1 MVTERGLQVLR
12 AIVQD
17 YVETHEPVGSRSIV
31 DRHSFGVSAATI
43 RNDMAQLE
51 DEELITAPHTSSGRV
66 PTDKGYRGFVNHLAQ
81 LRPLSTAQRSA
92 IEAVL
97 ADPADLDDLM
107 VRTVRVL
114 TQLTGQVALAQYPSF
129 ARAHVTHVE
138 LVTLAPN
145 RLLTV
150 LVTDA
155 GGVSQR
161 ITALPDTI
169 DEADLAVLRA
179 RLSAL
184 ITGQAIAAA
193 SDRLQ
198 ALLATEETPQD
209 RVLRAVAGVVIDEL
223 GGFRQ
228 ERLVMAGAA
237 TLARREQDFRGSI
250 HPLLEAIEE
259 QVTLLRLMSEMVPE
273 EHGLAASM
281 GPENASSGSARRRSW
296 PATTRHLRGP
306 RGSVSWDRP
315 GWTIR
320 ATSQR
325 HGRSPATCR
334 GCSTMTRPAAEAA
347 PRKTRAERRLW
358 RTTTRFSGCPG
369 TLPPTRSRRRIGAW
383 HGSSTRT

>member
-31 DRHSFGVSAATI
+31 DRYSFGVSAATI

-66 PTDKGYRGFVNHLAQ
+66 PTDKGYRLFVDHLAQ
-81 LRPLSTAQRSA
+81 LRPLSSAQRSA
-92 IEAVL
+92 IESFL

-129 ARAHVTHVE
+129 ARAHLTHLE
-138 LVTLAPN
+138 LVALAPQ
-145 RLLTV
+145 RMLIV

-161 ITALPDTI
+161 MVPLPAEVDALEVP
-169 DEADLAVLRA
+169 LLRG

-184 ITGQAIAAA
+184 ITGRSVAEAAE
-193 SDRLQ
+193 RLQ
-198 ALLATEETPQD
+198 GLLAGPELPHEL
-209 RVLRAVAGVVIDEL
+209 VLRTLAAVVTDEL
-223 GGFRQ
+223 GEFRQ

-259 QVTLLRLMSEMVPE
+259 QVTLLRLMSEMVTD
-273 EHGLAASM
+273 EHGLAASI
-281 GPENASSGSARRRSW
+281 GTENASFGLGEASIVASNY
-296 PATTRHLRGP
+296 
-306 RGSVSWDRP
+306 
-315 GWTIR
+315 
-320 ATSQR
+320 
-325 HGRSPATCR
+325 
-334 GCSTMTRPAAEAA
+334 AA
-347 PRKTRAERRLW
+347 P
-358 RTTTRFSGCPG
+358 SGTARVG
-369 TLPPTRSRRRIGAW
+369 IMGPTRMDYPSNLAAARAVARYLSRMLDEDEAGR
-383 HGSSTRT
+383 